1 MANLEL
7 RRMDFYRDYSNLSP
21 IRKKLRRNFSEET
34 SVVVFNR
41 LAKTS
46 GASLTDDQY
55 TLKIVGSDRV

>member
-1 MANLEL
+1 
-7 RRMDFYRDYSNLSP
+7 MDFYRDYSNLSP